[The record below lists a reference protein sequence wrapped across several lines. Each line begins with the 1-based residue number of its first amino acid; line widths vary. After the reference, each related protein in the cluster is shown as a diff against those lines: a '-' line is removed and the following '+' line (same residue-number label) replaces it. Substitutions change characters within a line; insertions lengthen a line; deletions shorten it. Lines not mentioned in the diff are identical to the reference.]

1 MITPVIL
8 IAVILGVFVLYA
20 VVGPTLFNLNRFI
33 GRFRLYCPT
42 RATFAELRL
51 NAFGAALTS
60 AYGKPILDV
69 RQCTM
74 LHKGEKCGQDCLEEL
89 DE

>member
-8 IAVILGVFVLYA
+8 IAVILGVFVLYTI
-20 VVGPTLFNLNRFI
+20 VGPTAFNLNRFM
-33 GRFRLYCPT
+33 GRFRLYCPSH
-42 RATFAELRL
+42 ATFADLRL

-60 AYGKPILDV
+60 AYGKPAVDV
-69 RQCTM
+69 RKCT
-74 LHKGEKCGQDCLEEL
+74 LLNEGEICGQDCLEEL